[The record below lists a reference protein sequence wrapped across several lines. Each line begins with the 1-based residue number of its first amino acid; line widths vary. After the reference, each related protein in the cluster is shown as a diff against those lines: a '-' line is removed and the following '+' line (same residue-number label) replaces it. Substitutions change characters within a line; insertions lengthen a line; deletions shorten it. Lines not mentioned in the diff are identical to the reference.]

1 MCIQCMATAMTSG
14 AAVTGMRAWL
24 ATRSPRWMTPRRLKL
39 ATAVLLSAGVL
50 AAGSHVAPNGSSQT
64 AKTAPAAVSTQR

>member
-24 ATRSPRWMTPRRLKL
+24 ATRSPRWMTPRRLKVTTAGLL
-39 ATAVLLSAGVL
+39 AAGVL
-50 AAGSHVAPNGSSQT
+50 AAGSHVAPNGSTQS
-64 AKTAPAAVSTQR
+64 AKAASATVSAQR